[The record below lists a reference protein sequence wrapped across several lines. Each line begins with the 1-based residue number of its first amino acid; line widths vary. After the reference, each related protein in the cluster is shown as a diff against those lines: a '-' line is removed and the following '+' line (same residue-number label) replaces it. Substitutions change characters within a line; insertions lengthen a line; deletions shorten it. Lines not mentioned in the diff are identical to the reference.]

1 MHDIISL
8 SDASYNKNL
17 FYKRGWDIQII
28 KSMFKIT
35 IKSVS
40 SVYTKFLQ
48 YVDRRFFLFTV
59 GMKKQCDDSMRMI
72 VSVWKNSIFLWLLL
86 WFSVLS
92 LKTFV
97 FDMNIDLILWNITE
111 DINEGKSV
119 QYSNPMYCR
128 ANQE

>member
-1 MHDIISL
+1 ML
-8 SDASYNKNL
+8 T
-17 FYKRGWDIQII
+17 G
-28 KSMFKIT
+28 
-35 IKSVS
+35 V
-40 SVYTKFLQ
+40 
-48 YVDRRFFLFTV
+48 FFLFTV

-119 QYSNPMYCR
+119 LIDFLLTVK
-128 ANQE
+128 AAT

>member
-1 MHDIISL
+1 
-8 SDASYNKNL
+8 
-17 FYKRGWDIQII
+17 
-28 KSMFKIT
+28 
-35 IKSVS
+35 
-40 SVYTKFLQ
+40 
-48 YVDRRFFLFTV
+48 
-59 GMKKQCDDSMRMI
+59 MKKQCDDSMRMI

-119 QYSNPMYCR
+119 LIDFLLTVK
-128 ANQE
+128 AAT

>member
-1 MHDIISL
+1 
-8 SDASYNKNL
+8 
-17 FYKRGWDIQII
+17 
-28 KSMFKIT
+28 
-35 IKSVS
+35 
-40 SVYTKFLQ
+40 
-48 YVDRRFFLFTV
+48 
-59 GMKKQCDDSMRMI
+59 MKKQCDDSMRMI